1 MTGAGFSEANTFGFI
16 GKAAAEPFAGDA
28 GLVAI
33 ANPLSENFGVLRPS
47 CLPGLVA
54 AVAYNRHREQRD
66 VRLFEIGARFTR
78 ATGERRAIA
87 AIWAGAVGGDHW
99 GGGTR
104 PVDFFDMK
112 GLAGRIGDAIGLQLT
127 AEPAQREWLV
137 PGRSAALVDNGTPV
151 GVVGQLAAS
160 VAGQH
165 GLTAADAVYVAEI
178 DLDAAEAV
186 VAERQTRIEALP
198 RFPSVARDISIL
210 VDDTLPS
217 ATVRET
223 IRRAAPATLARVR
236 EFDRYQGKGV
246 PDGKVSLSLRLT
258 FRSPDRT
265 LTDAEVQKAM
275 DDVLSALRAKHDAV
289 QR

>member
-1 MTGAGFSEANTFGFI
+1 MTGAGFSEANTFGFM
-16 GKAAAEPFAGDA
+16 GRSAAEPFAGDA

-47 CLPGLVA
+47 CVPGLVA

-66 VRLFEIGARFTR
+66 VRLFELGARFTR
-78 ATGERRAIA
+78 GEGERRTIA
-87 AIWAGAVGGDHW
+87 AVWAGAVGTDHW
-99 GGGTR
+99 SGGTR
-104 PVDFFDMK
+104 PVDFFDIK
-112 GLAGRIGDAIGLQLT
+112 GLADRIGDAIGLQLT
-127 AEPAQREWLV
+127 AQPEHRAWLAA
-137 PGRSAALVDNGTPV
+137 GRSAALLDGDTVI
-151 GVVGQLAAS
+151 GVAGQLAPAI
-160 VAGQH
+160 AEQH
-165 GLTAADAVYVAEI
+165 GLTAADAVYAFEL
-178 DLDAAEAV
+178 DLDTAEA
-186 VAERQTRIEALP
+186 AGAGRTARIDALP
-198 RFPSVARDISIL
+198 RFPSVSRDISIL

-217 ATVRET
+217 SAVRQTVQ
-223 IRRAAPATLARVR
+223 ASAPPTLSRVR

-275 DDVLSALRAKHDAV
+275 DDVLAALRSTHGAV

>member
-1 MTGAGFSEANTFGFI
+1 
-16 GKAAAEPFAGDA
+16 
-28 GLVAI
+28 
-33 ANPLSENFGVLRPS
+33 
-47 CLPGLVA
+47 
-54 AVAYNRHREQRD
+54 VAYNRHREQRD

-127 AEPAQREWLV
+127 AEPAQREWLA
-137 PGRSAALVDNGTPV
+137 PGRSATLVDNGTPV

>member
-16 GKAAAEPFAGDA
+16 GRAVAAPFVDEAE
-28 GLVAI
+28 LVAI

-47 CLPGLVA
+47 ILPGLVG

-78 ATGERRAIA
+78 AGGERRAIA
-87 AIWAGAVGGDHW
+87 AVWAGASGGDHW

-104 PVDFFDMK
+104 AVDFFDIK
-112 GLAGRIGDAIGLQLT
+112 GIADRIASAMGLDLRTEPASVSWLAPGRAAALTTNGRAIGHVGLL
-127 AEPAQREWLV
+127 
-137 PGRSAALVDNGTPV
+137 SAAI
-151 GVVGQLAAS
+151 AEA
-160 VAGQH
+160 H
-165 GLTAADAVYVAEI
+165 GLTAADAVYVVEI
-178 DLDAAEAV
+178 DLEDSEAMTARLTTV
-186 VAERQTRIEALP
+186 IEPLP

-210 VDDTLPS
+210 VDETLR
-217 ATVRET
+217 AEDVRET
-223 IRRAAPATLARVR
+223 IRTSAPATLVRVR

-246 PDGKVSLSLRLT
+246 PEGKVSLSLRLT
-258 FRSPDRT
+258 FRSADRT

-275 DDVLSALRAKHDAV
+275 DDVLSALRSKHDAI